1 MALHGELAVGLL
13 EVVVGGALVDTQD
26 LVVVEPHGCCSRPSS
41 ALRCFGV
48 PVLFVIAGGSPSFT
62 RSRRCGCGL
71 LVREVWRYGSERAGE
86 EGEKRGSE
94 KRLERGGGKR
104 RLEMGV
110 GASGRCKRVRAL
122 SRAARSSHV
131 RTRAPAGFFLRKG
144 KMY

>member
-48 PVLFVIAGGSPSFT
+48 PGLFVIAGGSPSFT

-71 LVREVWRYGSERAGE
+71 LVREVWWY
-86 EGEKRGSE
+86 
-94 KRLERGGGKR
+94 
-104 RLEMGV
+104 GV
-110 GASGRCKRVRAL
+110 GEGRRRG
-122 SRAARSSHV
+122 RE
-131 RTRAPAGFFLRKG
+131 KG
-144 KMY
+144 K